1 MKRTIIIDTDNN
13 LIELLQEGYHIIEKT
28 FYDEEMND
36 EATKLLND
44 MLFLERS

>member
-1 MKRTIIIDTDNN
+1 MKRTIIIDADNN
-13 LIELLQEGYHIIEKT
+13 TVELLKEGYNIIEKT
-28 FYDEEMND
+28 FYDEEMNE